1 MDVFYICSNKTN
13 SFHFYGPYKVFFG
26 PGKIS
31 DDLDKIERGLKEKYS
46 KIEKKVVSPST
57 KVIGEPKDR
66 LVYIE

>member
-13 SFHFYGPYKVFFG
+13 SFHFFGPY
-26 PGKIS
+26 KIS

-46 KIEKKVVSPST
+46 KIEKKVISPSIEM
-57 KVIGEPKDR
+57 IGEPKDK